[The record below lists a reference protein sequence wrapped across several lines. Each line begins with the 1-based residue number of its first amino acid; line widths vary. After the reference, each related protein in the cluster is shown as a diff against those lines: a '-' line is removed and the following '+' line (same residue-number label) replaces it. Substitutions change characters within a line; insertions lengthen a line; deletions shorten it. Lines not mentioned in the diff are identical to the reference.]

1 MFTSLFAFEIKNR
14 LFRWSSL
21 IYFLVYL
28 SLAFLIGISF
38 AGAFKGAS
46 VNLGLSN
53 KLALNSPV
61 VLSYLICFLSYLGLL
76 VVAPIFGQ
84 SINQDFESG
93 FQQILFATPIRKFT
107 YFSVRYTASTLAS
120 LVILSSLGIGL
131 WIATLMPFVDQSL
144 VGQNH
149 MSYYVNP
156 YLFSLIPNVLIFGA
170 IFISVVSLM
179 KKMAPVYVA
188 SIAVFTGWMI
198 SQNITSDL
206 DNKLMASLIEPFGL
220 EATSQVIRYWSVAEQ
235 STRNIPVAGFL
246 LYNRLLW
253 LAIGLVFLLVGYIS
267 FNPFKA
273 DSVSKKKKQLAETEE
288 KAYEK
293 IDYSRIQAESKTSS
307 WKVFLGLAVSEF
319 KQAFSNIYFL
329 MILLCGLLYIFAI
342 SGEIGK
348 FYGTNTLPVTYHVL
362 DAVSNT
368 FSLFVVI
375 ITTYYAGEL
384 VWKDRELKF
393 NELVDSKPVSNLY
406 LYLSKLLSLSL
417 IQVFLAAVIF
427 ISCIL
432 IQTFKGYHKYELGLY
447 FQHLIVY
454 WLPAKILTCIFA
466 LFVQSVS
473 RNKYVG
479 HSVVILYYIALIW
492 LPSLGLDHK
501 LYLMGVLPRA
511 FYSDMNHYGATAW
524 PFLVFAV
531 YWGLFHIVLA
541 DLTVIFWRR
550 GSNVTWKERKKE
562 FFQRINGTHKA
573 VMTSSLIAWASVGG
587 FIFYNTNVLN
597 IYKSEKHREQ
607 ESVDYELGYKS
618 YEHKPMPD
626 LIDVNVKTDIYPE
639 TQQLKASAKLIYK
652 NKTKEN
658 ISEFLVTF
666 SEKMEVKK
674 FEWSQE
680 VSLVKKDVELP
691 ISLYKFMT
699 PLKPGEEA
707 TLTYEV
713 EISPKGFENSDFSKK
728 IVENGTFFYG
738 SDFLPQMGYSN
749 RGELT
754 QDKVR
759 RKYNLPDR
767 PRMND
772 INDKAAL
779 NKTYI
784 SSEATWISFEAT
796 VSTTA
801 NQIAIAPGYLQ
812 KEWTDGNRHY
822 FHYKMDRPIL
832 NFFAFMS
839 ARYEVLRDKWN
850 DVDIEIY
857 YHPGHTEDLQRMVKS
872 IKKSFDYFTKNFS
885 PYQFRQARILEF
897 PRYAMFAQ
905 AFPNTIPYS
914 EGLGF
919 IAKVDDSK
927 PTEIDYPF
935 YVTSH
940 EIAHQW
946 WAHQVI
952 GGNVQGSTM
961 LSESLAQ
968 YSSLMVMEKEYGPQ
982 KMRKFLKYELDRYLK
997 SRGSETK
1004 KELPLAY
1011 NENQPYIHYNK
1022 GSIVFY
1028 ALKDYLGEDVVNKVL
1043 HDFIKDVGFQDA
1055 PFTRSVELVERFKKV
1070 ASPEHQHLITDLF
1083 ETITLWDNQ
1092 TRKVTYK
1099 KNDPGYLV
1107 TITTQNQ
1114 KLRADELGKETEVPM
1129 EDMMDIGVTD
1139 KEGNFLYLKKHLV
1152 KSGANEFKIQ
1162 VDKLPEKAGVDP
1174 INKLIDRISDDNLV
1188 TAEQEK

>member
-1 MFTSLFAFEIKNR
+1 MFASLFAFEFRNR
-14 LFRWSSL
+14 LLRWSSL

-28 SLAFLIGISF
+28 TLAFLIGITF

-46 VNLGLSN
+46 VNFGLSN
-53 KLALNSPV
+53 KLVLNSPV
-61 VLSYLICFLSYLGLL
+61 VLSYLTCFLSYLGLL

-107 YFSVRYTASTLAS
+107 YFFVRYWASAIAS
-120 LVILSSLGIGL
+120 LAILSSLGIGL

-144 VGQNH
+144 VGPNH
-149 MSYYVNP
+149 LSYYLNP
-156 YLFSLIPNVLIFGA
+156 YFYSLIPNVLIFGA
-170 IFISVVSLM
+170 IFISVVSFT

-206 DNKLMASLIEPFGL
+206 DNKLIASLIEPFGL
-220 EATSQVIRYWSVAEQ
+220 EATSQVTRYWSVAEQ
-235 STRNIPVAGFL
+235 STQNIPVTGFL

-253 LAIGLVFLLVGYIS
+253 LAVGLLFLIVGYVS

-273 DSVSKKKKQLAETEE
+273 PSSSKKKKKATEADE
-288 KAYEK
+288 KSYAK

-348 FYGTNTLPVTYHVL
+348 FYGTGTLPVTYHVL
-362 DAVSNT
+362 DVVSST
-368 FSLFVVI
+368 FGLFVII

-417 IQVFLAAVIF
+417 IQIFLALVIF
-427 ISCIL
+427 VCCIL
-432 IQTFKGYHKYELGLY
+432 IQTFKGYHNYEFAQY
-447 FQHLIVY
+447 FKHLIVY
-454 WLPAKILTCIFA
+454 WLPAKILTCVFA
-466 LFVQSVS
+466 LFVQSLS

-479 HSVVILYYIALIW
+479 HSIVILYYIALLW
-492 LPSLGLDHK
+492 LPGLGLDHK
-501 LYLMGVLPRA
+501 LYLVGVLPRA

-524 PFLVFAV
+524 PFFVFAV
-531 YWGLFHIVLA
+531 YWGLFHIALA
-541 DLTVIFWRR
+541 DLTVLFWRR
-550 GSNVTWKERKKE
+550 GSNVTWKERRKE

-573 VMTSSLIAWASVGG
+573 LITSSLVAWASVGG
-587 FIFYNTNVLN
+587 FIFYNTNILN
-597 IYKSEKHREQ
+597 TYKTSKQAEQ
-607 ESVDYELGYKS
+607 ERVHYELRYKS
-618 YEHKPMPD
+618 YEHKAIPE
-626 LIDVNVKTDIYPE
+626 LIDVNVNADIYPE
-639 TQQLKASAKLIYK
+639 TQQLRASAQLIYR
-652 NKTKEN
+652 NKTKED
-658 ISEFLVTF
+658 ISEFLMSFT
-666 SEKMEVKK
+666 EKMQVKK
-674 FEWSQE
+674 FVWSKE
-680 VSLVKKDVELP
+680 VSLIKKDDELFV
-691 ISLYKFMT
+691 SLYKFTT
-699 PLKPGEEA
+699 PLKPDEEV
-707 TLTYEV
+707 TLDYEV
-713 EISPKGFENSDFSKK
+713 EISPRGFENSEFSKK

-738 SDFLPQMGYSN
+738 EDFVPLTGYSTG
-749 RGELT
+749 GELEL
-754 QDKVR
+754 DKTR
-759 RKYNLPDR
+759 RKYDLPDR
-767 PRMND
+767 PRMNAID
-772 INDKAAL
+772 DKAAL

-784 SSEATWISFEAT
+784 SSDATWINFEAT
-796 VSTTA
+796 VSTTSD
-801 NQIAIAPGYLQ
+801 QIAIAPGYLQ
-812 KEWTDGNRHY
+812 KEWHEGSRRY

-832 NFFAFMS
+832 NFYAFMS

-850 DVDIEIY
+850 DVNIEIY
-857 YHPGHTEDLQRMVKS
+857 YHPGHTLNLQRMVKS
-872 IKKSFDYFTKNFS
+872 IKNSFEYFTKNFS

-897 PRYAMFAQ
+897 PRYQSFAQ

-914 EGLGF
+914 EAIGF

-927 PTEIDYPF
+927 PTEIDFAY
-935 YVTSH
+935 YVTAH

-968 YSSLMVMEKEYGPQ
+968 YSALMVMEKEYGPL

-1043 HDFIKDVGFQDA
+1043 HDYIKDVAFQDA
-1055 PFTRSVELVERFKKV
+1055 PFTRSLELVERFRKV
-1070 ASPEHQHLITDLF
+1070 ASPEQKHLIVDLF

-1099 KNDPGYLV
+1099 KNEKGYLV

-1114 KLRADELGKETEVPM
+1114 KLRADELGKETEVPL
-1129 EDMMDIGVTD
+1129 EDMIDIGVSD
-1139 KEGNFLYLKKHLV
+1139 KEGNFLYLQKHLV

-1162 VDKLPEKAGVDP
+1162 VDKMPDKAGVDP
-1174 INKLIDRISDDNLV
+1174 INKLIDRIPDDNLV
-1188 TAEQEK
+1188 MAEEVK

>member
-1 MFTSLFAFEIKNR
+1 MFASLFAFEIKNR
-14 LFRWSSL
+14 LLRWSSL

-38 AGAFKGAS
+38 AGAFKGVV
-46 VNLGLSN
+46 VNFGLSN
-53 KLALNSPV
+53 KLVLNSPV

-107 YFSVRYTASTLAS
+107 YFFVRYSASAIAS
-120 LVILSSLGIGL
+120 LAILSSLAIGL
-131 WIATLMPFVDQSL
+131 WLATLMPFVDQSL
-144 VGQNH
+144 VGANH
-149 MSYYVNP
+149 LSYYLNP
-156 YLFSLIPNVLIFGA
+156 YFFSLIPNILIFGA
-170 IFISVVSLM
+170 IFISVVSLA

-198 SQNITSDL
+198 SQNLTSDL
-206 DNKLMASLIEPFGL
+206 ENKLVASLIEPFGL

-235 STRNIPVAGFL
+235 STQNIPLTGYL

-253 LAIGLVFLLVGYIS
+253 FAVGLVFLLVGYIS

-273 DSVSKKKKQLAETEE
+273 PSASKKKKKVLEIEE

-319 KQAFSNIYFL
+319 KQAFSNVYFL

-348 FYGTNTLPVTYHVL
+348 FYGTETLPVTYHVL
-362 DAVSNT
+362 DVVSNT
-368 FSLFVVI
+368 FSLFVII

-417 IQVFLAAVIF
+417 IQVFLAVVIF
-427 ISCIL
+427 LCCIL
-432 IQTFKGYHKYELGLY
+432 IQTFKGYHKYEFGLY

-466 LFVQSVS
+466 LFIQSVAK
-473 RNKYVG
+473 NKYVG
-479 HSVVILYYIALIW
+479 HSFVVLYYIALIW
-492 LPSLGLDHK
+492 LPSFGLDHK
-501 LYLMGVLPRA
+501 LYLIGVLPHA
-511 FYSDMNHYGATAW
+511 FYSDMNQYGATAW
-524 PFLVFAV
+524 PFFVFAV
-531 YWGLFHIVLA
+531 YWGLFHIALA
-541 DLTVIFWRR
+541 DLTVLFWRR
-550 GSNVTWKERKKE
+550 GSNLTWKERQKE
-562 FFQRINGTHKA
+562 FFQRINKTHKA
-573 VMTSSLIAWASVGG
+573 VLTSSLVAWASVGG

-597 IYKSEKHREQ
+597 IYKTQKQQEQ
-607 ESVDYELGYKS
+607 DQVNYEIRYKS
-618 YEHKPMPD
+618 YEHKAMPE
-626 LIDVNVKTDIYPE
+626 LIDVNVKADIYPE
-639 TQQLKASAKLIYK
+639 TQQLKASATLIYK
-652 NKTKEN
+652 NKTKED
-658 ISEFLVTF
+658 ISEFLMSFNDQIQVQ
-666 SEKMEVKK
+666 K
-674 FEWSQE
+674 FAWSNE
-680 VSLVKKDVELP
+680 ATLVKKDTDLP
-691 ISLYKFMT
+691 VSLYKFAKPM
-699 PLKPGEEA
+699 KPGDEVTLHYEA
-707 TLTYEV
+707 EL
-713 EISPKGFENSDFSKK
+713 SPKGFQNSDFSKK
-728 IVENGTFFYG
+728 IVENGSFFYG
-738 SDFLPQMGYSN
+738 SDFIPMMGYN
-749 RGELT
+749 DGGEIA
-754 QDKVR
+754 QDKTR
-759 RKYNLPDR
+759 RKYNLPER

-772 INDKAAL
+772 IKDLTAL

-784 SSEATWISFEAT
+784 SSEATWINFEAT
-796 VSTTA
+796 VSTTSD
-801 NQIAIAPGYLQ
+801 QIAIAPGYLQ
-812 KEWTDGNRHY
+812 KEWNEGGRRY

-850 DVDIEIY
+850 DVNIEIY
-857 YHPGHTEDLQRMVKS
+857 YHPGHIEDLQRMVKS
-872 IKKSFDYFTKNFS
+872 IKKSFDYFTVNFS

-897 PRYAMFAQ
+897 PRYQMFAQ

-914 EGLGF
+914 EAIGF

-927 PTEIDYPF
+927 PTEIDFPF

-952 GGNVQGSTM
+952 GGNVQGATM

-968 YSSLMVMEKEYGPQ
+968 YSALMVMEKEYGPL
-982 KMRKFLKYELDRYLK
+982 KMRKFLKYELDKYLK

-1028 ALKDYLGEDVVNKVL
+1028 ALKDYLGEEVVNKVL
-1043 HDFIKDVGFQDA
+1043 RDFIKDVGFQDA

-1070 ASPEHQHLITDLF
+1070 ALPEQKHLITDLF

-1099 KNDPGYLV
+1099 KNDKGYLV
-1107 TITTQNQ
+1107 TLTTQNQ
-1114 KLRADELGKETEVPM
+1114 KLRADELGKETEVPLQ
-1129 EDMMDIGVTD
+1129 DMIDIGVTD
-1139 KEGNFLYLKKHLV
+1139 KDGNFLYLKKHLV

-1162 VDKLPEKAGVDP
+1162 VTTLPAKAGVDP
-1174 INKLIDRISDDNLV
+1174 INKLIDRIPDDNLV
-1188 TAEQEK
+1188 TAEEEK